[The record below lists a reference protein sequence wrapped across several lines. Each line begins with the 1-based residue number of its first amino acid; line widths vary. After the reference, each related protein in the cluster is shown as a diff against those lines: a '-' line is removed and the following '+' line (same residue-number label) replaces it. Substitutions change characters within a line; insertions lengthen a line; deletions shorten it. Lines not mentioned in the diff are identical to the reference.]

1 MYAFKENIDVK
12 EFSDFA
18 NSFSGAPIQ
27 QTEAWTVLKNN
38 WNPYFC
44 GMYDGDSICGVC
56 LILVRELLPG
66 FKYAYAAHGPLLDYS
81 NKELISAFSDGAEK
95 FCKKNGIYSITV
107 DPLIPVGKT
116 LPDVPADNFL
126 DIFNTEKGKNDM
138 QNFIDAGFIHG
149 GFGKGL
155 HDAVQPRFNALIP
168 LKKADGTSLSFNEL
182 KKNYK
187 QKIRKYYAN
196 FQSARGLY
204 YERAVPSPENIAEFK
219 RIISATEKRQN
230 ISLREEDYFALLSK
244 AFGDGAFFGFE
255 KTDINKYIENLETR
269 LRKEPEMAE
278 KITEQIADAKKIA
291 AEKGDKVNLAALL
304 TVYPQNTG
312 GIRIAEYLYAGSD
325 LTIFPSFCATLC
337 GLGSQCAQCIE
348 NGCDYLDLGGLAGTF
363 DDGLYE
369 FKHQFSPIIVEY
381 AGEFTLPVNKV
392 KYKFM
397 EKYMPAMKKVY
408 KNVTKLLH
416 RQ

>member
-1 MYAFKENIDVK
+1 MYIFKENIDVK

-27 QTEAWTVLKNN
+27 QTQSWTVLKNN
-38 WNPYFC
+38 WKPYFC
-44 GMYDGDSICGVC
+44 GMYDETAICGVC

-66 FKYAYAAHGPLLDYS
+66 FKYAYAPRGPLLDYS
-81 NKELISAFSDGAEK
+81 DREMVKVFAVGAEK
-95 FCKKNGIYSITV
+95 FCRNNGIYSITV

-116 LPDVPADNFL
+116 LPDIPTENFL
-126 DIFNTEKGKNDM
+126 DVFDLEKGKSDM
-138 QNFIDAGFIHG
+138 QSFTDVGFIHG

-168 LKKADGTSLSFNEL
+168 LKKADGTPLKFDEL

-204 YERAVPSPENIAEFK
+204 YERAVPTPENITEFK

-230 ISLREEDYFALLSK
+230 ISLREEDYFTLLSK
-244 AFGDGAFFGFE
+244 AFSDGAFFGFE
-255 KTDINKYIENLETR
+255 KTDINKYIKNLEER
-269 LRKEPEMAE
+269 LKKEPDMAE
-278 KITEQIADAKKIA
+278 KITGQIAEAKKISD
-291 AEKGDKVNLAALL
+291 ERGNTVNLAALL
-304 TVYPQNTG
+304 TVYPQNTD

-337 GLGSQCAQCIE
+337 GLGSQCTECIE
-348 NGCDYLDLGGLAGTF
+348 NGCDYLNLGGLAGTF

-369 FKHQFSPIIVEY
+369 FKRQFSPIIVEY
-381 AGEFTLPVNKV
+381 AGEFILPVNKI
-392 KYKFM
+392 KYELM
-397 EKYMPAMKKVY
+397 EKYMPVLKKAY
-408 KNVTKLLH
+408 KKAAKLLH